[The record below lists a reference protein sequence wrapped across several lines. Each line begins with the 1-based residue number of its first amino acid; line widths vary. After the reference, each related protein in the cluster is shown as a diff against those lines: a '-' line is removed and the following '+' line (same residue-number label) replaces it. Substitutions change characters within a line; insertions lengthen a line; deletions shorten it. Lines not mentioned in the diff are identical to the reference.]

1 MKELWRN
8 TAEKPEFET
17 FKGYKKTD
25 VLIIGGGMAG
35 ILCALELHKSG
46 VDYMLVEAKTIGSG
60 ITKNTTAKITSQ
72 HGLFYSK
79 IAKNHGIETA
89 KAYLEAN
96 EKAVAKYKVLC
107 KNIDCDFEIK
117 PSFVFS
123 RTDREK
129 IENEAKILKD
139 MGYNAI
145 FCEKTELPFDV
156 AGAVSFENQAQFNP
170 LKFLYTIA
178 KGLNIYENTA
188 VRDLLDTTAIT
199 DYGKITA
206 KKIIVA
212 THFPFI
218 NKHGLYFMKMYQ
230 HRSYVLGLSRASQ
243 LNGMYVDEDLKGLS
257 FRNYGDLLLLGGG
270 SHRTGKKGGNY
281 IELREFAK
289 HYYPEAEEKYHFATQ
304 DCETLDG
311 MAYIGKYSKH
321 TENLY
326 VATGFNKWGMT
337 SSMVAAEIL
346 RDEILG
352 VKNDYAETFNPSR
365 SIMFKQLG
373 VNAFESVSGML
384 TPTTKRC
391 PHLGCGLKWNKQ
403 EHTWDCSCHGSR
415 FTSEGRLID
424 NPAQKDL
431 SNS

>member
-8 TAEKPEFET
+8 TVEKPQFEA

-35 ILCALELHKSG
+35 ILCALELHKAG
-46 VDYMLVEAKTIGSG
+46 VDYILVEAKTIGSG

-72 HGLFYSK
+72 HGLIYSK
-79 IAKNHGIETA
+79 IAKNHSVETA

-96 EKAVAKYKVLC
+96 EKAVAKYKILSE
-107 KNIDCDFEIK
+107 NIDCDFEIK

-123 RTDREK
+123 RTNREK
-129 IENEAKILKD
+129 IENEAKVLENI
-139 MGYNAI
+139 GYNAI

-156 AGAVSFENQAQFNP
+156 AGALSFENQAQFNP

-188 VRDLLDTTAIT
+188 VKDLLDTTAIT

-206 KKIIVA
+206 KNIIVA

-218 NKHGLYFMKMYQ
+218 NKRGLYFMKMYQ
-230 HRSYVLGLSRASQ
+230 HRSYVLGLSNAHH
-243 LNGMYVDEDLKGLS
+243 LKGMYVDEDLKGLS

-289 HYYPEAEEKYHFATQ
+289 YYYPEAEEKYHFATQ

-311 MAYIGKYSKH
+311 MPYIGRYSKH

-346 RDEILG
+346 KDEILG
-352 VKNDYAETFNPSR
+352 AKNDYAEIFDPSR
-365 SIMFKQLG
+365 SMMFKQLG
-373 VNAFESVSGML
+373 VNVFESVSGML
-384 TPTTKRC
+384 MPTTKRC
-391 PHLGCGLKWNKQ
+391 PHLGCGLKWNRQ

-415 FTSEGRLID
+415 FDADGSLID
-424 NPAQKDL
+424 NPAKKDL